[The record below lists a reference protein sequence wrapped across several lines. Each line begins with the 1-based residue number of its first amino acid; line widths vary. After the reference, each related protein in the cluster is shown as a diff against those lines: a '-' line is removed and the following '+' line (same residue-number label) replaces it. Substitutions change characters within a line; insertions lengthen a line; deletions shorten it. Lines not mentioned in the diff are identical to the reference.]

1 MSDSSPTP
9 DLLPGF
15 QKGSRLDKAERSGA
29 RDNASVVSGAREI
42 RKSPSGPKCH
52 LDGPAS
58 GLGAPRGG
66 GSLGTGGDSLSDASR
81 SIASGSKTPQA
92 DWSHLKRGGK

>member
-15 QKGSRLDKAERSGA
+15 QKGSRLDRAERG
-29 RDNASVVSGAREI
+29 GAREADPQI
-42 RKSPSGPKCH
+42 TGNKLGPKCH

-66 GSLGTGGDSLSDASR
+66 GGLGTGGDSLSDAAG
-81 SIASGSKTPQA
+81 SISGGARTPQA